1 MNYTLLIEKD
11 GILQDLL
18 RYIYENYDVLE
29 TQNIVNYKTKPME
42 VSSQKCNKGY
52 NYHLSF
58 GTYEII
64 FDGTLIN
71 VDYKK
76 EGNPKACY
84 ERIIFYERVILS
96 SNNESVIKKFM
107 THVYTESRKVLSD
120 ETICIF
126 IPESSSGEWIKYQEI
141 PTRNMSSIYID
152 EKSKKKIM
160 NDITRFKN
168 SEHEYNNFGIPYKR
182 TYLFS
187 GPPGTG
193 KSSFVKAIC
202 NELNCNL
209 SILSLSKKFDDESFL
224 WAMST
229 LKKNTVLLVEDI
241 DCLFEKR
248 SSSEFPLTF
257 SNFLNVLD
265 GVLYNHG
272 CIMFLTTNHPEKLDH
287 ALLRI
292 GRVDCVLE
300 FEYPKKNEIKKL
312 FFDITKL
319 DDKEF
324 TKFFDNISG
333 KKLPMSAIVHYLFLN
348 KEKWNDNIDELLNT
362 NYFFK
367 KSLKDE
373 NSDKLYL

>member
-18 RYIYENYDVLE
+18 RYIYENYE
-29 TQNIVNYKTKPME
+29 TLKTRNILNYTKPIE
-42 VSSQKCNKGY
+42 VYSQRCNKGY
-52 NYHLSF
+52 NYHISF

-64 FDGTLIN
+64 FDGIVIN

-76 EGNPKACY
+76 EGKPIGIYDK
-84 ERIIFYERVILS
+84 IVFYERVILS
-96 SNNESVIKKFM
+96 SNDEDVIKKLM
-107 THVYTESRKVLSD
+107 THVHTESKKVISD
-120 ETICIF
+120 DTIWIF
-126 IPESSSGEWIKYQEI
+126 VPESSGEWMKYQEI
-141 PTRNMSSIYID
+141 PMRRMSSIYID
-152 EKSKKKIM
+152 ENSKKKIM
-160 NDITRFKN
+160 NDINKFKK
-168 SEHEYNNFGIPYKR
+168 SESEYTNFGIPYKR
-182 TYLFS
+182 TYLLS

-202 NELNCNL
+202 SELNFNL
-209 SILSLSKKFDDESFL
+209 SILSLSKKFDDESLL
-224 WAMST
+224 WSMST
-229 LKKNTVLLVEDI
+229 LKKNSILLVEDI

-248 SSSEFPLTF
+248 SASEFPLTF

-300 FEYPKKNEIKKL
+300 FNYPKKNEIKKL

-319 DDKEF
+319 DESEF
-324 TKFFDNISG
+324 DKFFNNING
-333 KKLPMSAIVHYLFLN
+333 KKLPMAAIVNYLFLN
-348 KEKWNDNIDELLNT
+348 KENWNDNIEELFNT